1 MPRRHKIDSAHTH
14 CSFPENLMC
23 SLSLSVL
30 MTPLRIHAASSKEQ
44 TTLVSISTFSTS
56 FVNFVFSLSEGVSN
70 RMASKAHRSLE
81 GRLQENWS
89 DHNPIPAAIQDNL
102 GISIYLLRN
111 IIPTGAWGKR
121 NVKGFPSLVPV
132 GTVDVDSQLLVEAG
146 DYSQGVLAR
155 YSN

>member
-1 MPRRHKIDSAHTH
+1 MPALFLPVSWWWSIASTQSNKNSADFLAPVYSGATMPRRHKIDSAHTH

-70 RMASKAHRSLE
+70 RVS
-81 GRLQENWS
+81 Q
-89 DHNPIPAAIQDNL
+89 
-102 GISIYLLRN
+102 
-111 IIPTGAWGKR
+111 
-121 NVKGFPSLVPV
+121 KGH
-132 GTVDVDSQLLVEAG
+132 T
-146 DYSQGVLAR
+146 
-155 YSN
+155 

>member
-30 MTPLRIHAASSKEQ
+30 VTPLRIHAASSGKQ
-44 TTLVSISTFSTS
+44 TTLVS
-56 FVNFVFSLSEGVSN
+56 LAEGVST

-81 GRLQENWS
+81 GRMQENWS
-89 DHNPIPAAIQDNL
+89 DHNSLPAAIRDSL
-102 GISIYLLRN
+102 GKNYLLRN
-111 IIPTGAWGKR
+111 IIPTGAWGTR